1 MKDENYAKIFV
12 KQKYEK
18 YAQGYVYDVFTRKH
32 DTSVLRKKCKNTV
45 ENKRLSLKNT
55 LLWHLILVYFIAGRQ

>member
-32 DTSVLRKKCKNTV
+32 DTSVLRNKCKNTV
-45 ENKRLSLKNT
+45 ENKGLSLKNT
-55 LLWHLILVYFIAGRQ
+55 LL